1 MKILHGFH
9 LFKRLFE
16 RTTMNKVFASPE
28 QAVADIRDG
37 ATIAIAGFSVAHR
50 FATSLI
56 LALREK
62 GTKELCLVCN
72 SLGDPGAT
80 RGQILAENKQVKKLI
95 AAFSVRPG
103 TPTASE
109 EQIAAGEMAVEL
121 VPQGILVER
130 CRAGGAGIAA
140 FYSPTSVGTALT
152 EGREIRDFDGKPHV
166 LEHAIRVDYAFLRG
180 YRADRL
186 GNVQFRGGSQNFNPS
201 FAKAARVAIVE
212 VDEIVEPGGIPPELV
227 DLPGIFV
234 SRVVKTTQEF
244 DLWRRPERR
253 PSDQPRLYN
262 GKPGLT
268 RAGIAKR
275 AAALVKDGT
284 YVNLGVGIPTM
295 VSNYLVDRD
304 VILHAENGVLGY
316 GHMVTEEKEIDPDIY
331 NAAGQFVSLKPGAS
345 FFDSVTSFEMARG
358 GRIDTV
364 ILGAY
369 EVDQSGS
376 VANWST
382 ADAKRGGIGGAM
394 DLLSGKGE
402 LIIVME
408 HRDSKG
414 RPKLRRTCTYPLT
427 GKGCVNYVVTDLALL
442 RRHDGRFILDEV
454 APGFTPR
461 EVLELTEM
469 KIAAGPDVRTME

>member
-1 MKILHGFH
+1 
-9 LFKRLFE
+9 
-16 RTTMNKVFASPE
+16 MNKEVASPE
-28 QAVADIRDG
+28 HAVADITDG
-37 ATIAIAGFSVAHR
+37 ATIAIAGFSVGHR

-56 LALREK
+56 LALRDK
-62 GTKELCLVCN
+62 GTKDLTLVCN

-80 RGQILAENKQVKKLI
+80 RGQILAESKQVKKLI

-109 EQIAAGEMAVEL
+109 DQIAAGTMEVEL

-130 CRAGGAGIAA
+130 CRAGGAGIPA
-140 FYSPTSVGTALT
+140 FYSPTSVGTDLVK
-152 EGREIRDFDGKPHV
+152 GREIRDFGGKPHV
-166 LEHAIRVDYAFLRG
+166 LETAIHVDYAFLRG

-186 GNVQFRGGSQNFNPS
+186 GNVQFRGGSQNFNPA

-212 VDEIVEPGGIPPELV
+212 VDEIVEPGGIPPELI

-234 SRVVKTTQEF
+234 SRVVKTTQKF
-244 DLWRRPERR
+244 DLWKRPERR
-253 PSDQPRLYN
+253 PSDKPRLY
-262 GKPGLT
+262 GDKPGLT
-268 RAGIAKR
+268 RSGIAKN
-275 AAALVKDGT
+275 AARLVKDGT

-316 GHMVTEEKEIDPDIY
+316 GRMVSEENEIDADVY
-331 NAAGQFVSLKPGAS
+331 NAAGQFVALKPGAS

-369 EVDQSGS
+369 EVDQTAS

-394 DLLSGKGE
+394 DLLSGKGD

-408 HRDSKG
+408 HSDSKG
-414 RPKLRRTCTYPLT
+414 RPKLRKKCSYPLT
-427 GKGCVNYVVTDLALL
+427 GTGCVTYVVTDLALL
-442 RRHDGRFILDEV
+442 RWDGKRFVIDAT
-454 APGFTPR
+454 APGFTAQ
-461 EVLELTEM
+461 EIIAMTEM
-469 KIAAGPDVRTME
+469 EVVAGPAVGTME

>member
-1 MKILHGFH
+1 
-9 LFKRLFE
+9 
-16 RTTMNKVFASPE
+16 MNKVSASPAE
-28 QAVADIRDG
+28 AVADIRDG
-37 ATIAIAGFSVAHR
+37 ATIAIAGFSVGHR

-62 GTKELCLVCN
+62 GTKELTLVCN

-109 EQIAAGEMAVEL
+109 DQITSGTMQVEL

-130 CRAGGAGIAA
+130 CRAGGAGIPA

-152 EGREIRDFDGKPHV
+152 EGKEIREFDGTSYV
-166 LEHAIRVDYAFLRG
+166 LESAIHVDYAFCRG

-201 FAKAARVAIVE
+201 FAKAARCAIVE
-212 VDEIVEPGGIPPELV
+212 VDEIVEPGVIPPELI

-234 SRVVKTTQEF
+234 SRIVKTTQTV
-244 DLWRRPERR
+244 DGKAWRRPERR
-253 PSDQPRLYN
+253 PSDKPRLYN
-262 GKPGLT
+262 GKPALT

-275 AAALVKDGT
+275 AAAIVKDGT

-295 VSNYLVDRD
+295 VSNYLQSRD

-316 GHMVTEEKEIDPDIY
+316 GHMVTTDEEIDPDIY
-331 NAAGQFVSLKPGAS
+331 NAAGQFVALKPGAS

-358 GRIDTV
+358 GWIDTV

-369 EVDQSGS
+369 EVDQYAN

-382 ADAKRGGIGGAM
+382 SDAKRGGIGGAM
-394 DLLSGKGE
+394 DLLSGQGD

-408 HRDSKG
+408 HTDSKG
-414 RPKLRRTCTYPLT
+414 RPKLRKQCTYPLT
-427 GKGCVNYVVTDLALL
+427 GKGCVSYVVTDLALL
-442 RRHDGRFILDEV
+442 RWDRNHFVLDEV
-454 APGFTPR
+454 APGFTAQ
-461 EVLELTEM
+461 EVMQLTEM
-469 KIAAGPDVRTME
+469 EVTAAPNVKAME

>member
-1 MKILHGFH
+1 MDKAVA
-9 LFKRLFE
+9 
-16 RTTMNKVFASPE
+16 TPE
-28 QAVADIRDG
+28 QAIADIADG
-37 ATIAIAGFSVAHR
+37 ATIAIAGFSVGHR

-56 LALREK
+56 LALRDK
-62 GTKELCLVCN
+62 GTKNLCLVCN
-72 SLGDPGAT
+72 SLGDPGAQ

-109 EQIAAGEMAVEL
+109 DQIVAGELEVEL

-130 CRAGGAGIAA
+130 CRAGGAGIPA
-140 FYSPTSVGTALT
+140 FFSPTSVGTDIANGK
-152 EGREIRDFDGKPHV
+152 EHRDFGGKQYV
-166 LEHAIRVDYAFLRG
+166 LEHAIHVDYAFLRG

-212 VDEIVEPGGIPPELV
+212 VDEIVEPGVIPPELI

-234 SRVVKTTQEF
+234 SRVVKTTQVV
-244 DLWRRPERR
+244 DGKAWRRPERR
-253 PSDQPRLYN
+253 PSDKPRLYN
-262 GKPGLT
+262 GKPALT

-295 VSNYLVDRD
+295 VSNYLQSRD

-316 GHMVTEEKEIDPDIY
+316 GEMVTGDDLDPDVY

-358 GRIDTV
+358 GKIDTV

-369 EVDQSGS
+369 EVDQTGS

-382 ADAKRGGIGGAM
+382 SDAKRGGIGGAM
-394 DLLSGKGE
+394 DLLSGKGD

-408 HRDSKG
+408 HADSKG
-414 RPKLRRTCTYPLT
+414 RPKLKRKCAYPLT

-442 RRHDGRFILDEV
+442 HWQDGRFVLEEV
-454 APGFTPR
+454 APGFTPE
-461 EVLELTEM
+461 EVMQLGEM
-469 KIAAGPDVRTME
+469 EMTPAANVKNMA

>member
-1 MKILHGFH
+1 MDKIY
-9 LFKRLFE
+9 
-16 RTTMNKVFASPE
+16 TSPE
-28 QAVADIRDG
+28 HAIADIPDG
-37 ATIAIAGFSVAHR
+37 ATIAIAGFSVGHR

-56 LALREK
+56 IALRDR
-62 GTKELCLVCN
+62 GTKNLTLVCN

-80 RGQILAENKQVKKLI
+80 RGQILAENRQVKKLI
-95 AAFSVRPG
+95 AAFSMRAG
-103 TPTASE
+103 TPTAAE
-109 EQIAAGEMAVEL
+109 DQIVAGELEVEV

-130 CRAGGAGIAA
+130 CRAGGAGIPA
-140 FYSPTSVGTALT
+140 FYSPTGVGTAIA
-152 EGREIRDFDGKPHV
+152 EGKEIREFNGESYV
-166 LEHAIRVDYAFLRG
+166 LERAIHVDYAFLRG

-201 FAKAARVAIVE
+201 FAKSARVAIVE

-234 SRVVKTTQEF
+234 SRVIRTTQTV
-244 DLWRRPERR
+244 DGRAWRRPERR
-253 PSDQPRLYN
+253 PSDKPRLYN
-262 GKPGLT
+262 GKPALT

-275 AAALVKDGT
+275 AAALVKEGT

-295 VSNYLVDRD
+295 VSNYLKERD

-316 GHMVTEEKEIDPDIY
+316 GEMVTTNEEIDPDIY

-358 GRIDTV
+358 GWIDTV

-369 EVDQSGS
+369 EVDETAS

-382 ADAKRGGIGGAM
+382 SDAKRGGIGGAM
-394 DLLSGKGE
+394 DLLSGQGD

-408 HRDSKG
+408 HTDSKG
-414 RPKLRRTCTYPLT
+414 RPKLRRRCSYPLT
-427 GKGCVNYVVTDLALL
+427 GRGCVTYIVTDLALL
-442 RRHDGRFILDEV
+442 HWNGTRFVLEEI
-454 APGFTPR
+454 APGFTPD
-461 EVLELTEM
+461 EVMGLTEM
-469 KIAAGPDVRTME
+469 QLVAAPDVKTMA

>member
-1 MKILHGFH
+1 
-9 LFKRLFE
+9 
-16 RTTMNKVFASPE
+16 MNKIVSSPE
-28 QAVADIRDG
+28 QAVADIADG
-37 ATIAIAGFSVAHR
+37 ATVAIAGFGVAHR

-56 LALREK
+56 CALRDQR
-62 GTKELCLVCN
+62 TKELTLVCN
-72 SLGDPGAT
+72 SLGDAGAT
-80 RGQILAENKQVKKLI
+80 RGQILAENNQVKKLI

-109 EQIAAGEMAVEL
+109 EQIAAGTMEVEL

-130 CRAGGAGIAA
+130 CRAGGAGIPA
-140 FYSPTSVGTALT
+140 FYSPTGVDTDLAT
-152 EGREIRDFDGKPHV
+152 GREMRSFDGVPHV
-166 LEHAIRVDYAFLRG
+166 LEHAIRVDYALLRG

-212 VDEIVEPGGIPPELV
+212 VDEIVEPG
-227 DLPGIFV
+227 D
-234 SRVVKTTQEF
+234 
-244 DLWRRPERR
+244 
-253 PSDQPRLYN
+253 
-262 GKPGLT
+262 T
-268 RAGIAKR
+268 RAGIAKN
-275 AAALVKDGT
+275 AAKLVREGT

-295 VSNYLVDRD
+295 VSNYLEGRD

-316 GHMVTEEKEIDPDIY
+316 GRMVSEENEIDPDIY
-331 NAAGQFVSLKPGAS
+331 NAAGQFVALNPGAS

-369 EVDQSGS
+369 EVDQHGS

-394 DLLSGKGE
+394 DLISGKGD

-408 HRDSKG
+408 HVDSKG
-414 RPKLRRTCTYPLT
+414 RPKLRRECTYPLT
-427 GKGCVNYVVTDLALL
+427 GKECVSYVVTDLALL
-442 RRHDGRFILDEV
+442 RWDVNRFLLEEV

-461 EVLELTEM
+461 EVMTLTEM
-469 KIAAGPDVRTME
+469 DVAVAPNVRTME

>member
-1 MKILHGFH
+1 
-9 LFKRLFE
+9 
-16 RTTMNKVFASPE
+16 MNKVFTSPE
-28 QAVADIRDG
+28 QAVADIADG
-37 ATIAIAGFSVAHR
+37 ATIAIAGFSVGHR

-56 LALREK
+56 FALREK
-62 GTKELCLVCN
+62 GTKDLCLVCN

-109 EQIAAGEMAVEL
+109 AQIVAGEMDVEL

-212 VDEIVEPGGIPPELV
+212 VDEIVEPGAIPPELV
-227 DLPGIFV
+227 NLPGIFV
-234 SRVVKTTQEF
+234 SRVVKTTQKF

-316 GHMVTEEKEIDPDIY
+316 GHMVTDEQEIDPDIY
-331 NAAGQFVSLKPGAS
+331 NAAGQFVALKPGAS

-394 DLLSGKGE
+394 DLLSGKGD

-408 HRDSKG
+408 HSDSKG
-414 RPKLRRTCTYPLT
+414 RPKLRRKCTYPLT

-442 RRHDGRFILDEV
+442 RWHDGRFVLDEV
-454 APGFTPR
+454 APGFTPT
-461 EVLELTEM
+461 EVVKLTEM
-469 KIAAGPDVRTME
+469 EIAVGPEVRTME

>member
-1 MKILHGFH
+1 
-9 LFKRLFE
+9 
-16 RTTMNKVFASPE
+16 MNKIFASPE
-28 QAVADIRDG
+28 QAIADIPDG
-37 ATIAIAGFSVAHR
+37 ATIAIAGFSVGHR

-56 LALREK
+56 IALRDQ
-62 GTKELCLVCN
+62 GTKELCIVCN

-109 EQIAAGEMAVEL
+109 AQIAAGEMEVEL

-130 CRAGGAGIAA
+130 CRAGGAGIPA
-140 FYSPTSVGTALT
+140 FYSPTSVGTELVK
-152 EGREIRDFDGKPHV
+152 GREIRDFDGKPHV
-166 LEHAIRVDYAFLRG
+166 LERAIRVDYAFLRG

-201 FAKAARVAIVE
+201 FAKAAHVAIVE
-212 VDEIVEPGGIPPELV
+212 VDEIVEPGAIPPNLV
-227 DLPGIFV
+227 DLPGIFI
-234 SRVVKTTQEF
+234 SRVVKTTQKFE
-244 DLWRRPERR
+244 LWRRPERR
-253 PSDQPRLYN
+253 PTDKPRLYN

-268 RAGIAKR
+268 RAGIAKN
-275 AAALVKDGT
+275 AARLVKDGS

-295 VSNYLVDRD
+295 VSNYLLDRD

-316 GHMVTEEKEIDPDIY
+316 GHMVTEENEIDPDIY

-358 GRIDTV
+358 GRVDTV

-369 EVDQSGS
+369 EVDQTAS

-394 DLLSGKGE
+394 DLLSGRGD
-402 LIIVME
+402 LVIVME
-408 HRDSKG
+408 HSDSKG
-414 RPKLRRTCTYPLT
+414 RPKLRKRCTYPLT
-427 GKGCVNYVVTDLALL
+427 GTGCVTYVVTDLALL
-442 RRHDGRFILDEV
+442 RWDGKRFMLDEV
-454 APGFTPR
+454 APGFTPQ
-461 EVLELTEM
+461 EVIALTEM
-469 KIAAGPDVRTME
+469 KITAAPDVRATE

>member
-1 MKILHGFH
+1 MDKIFS
-9 LFKRLFE
+9 
-16 RTTMNKVFASPE
+16 SPE
-28 QAVADIRDG
+28 QAIADVPDG
-37 ATIAIAGFSVAHR
+37 ATIAIAGFSVGHR

-62 GTKELCLVCN
+62 GTRNLTLVCN

-80 RGQILAENKQVKKLI
+80 RGQILAENGQVKKLM

-109 EQIAAGEMAVEL
+109 EQITAGKMEVEL

-130 CRAGGAGIAA
+130 CRAGGAGIPA
-140 FYSPTSVGTALT
+140 FYSPTSVGTDLT
-152 EGREIRDFDGKPHV
+152 AGREIREFDGKPHV
-166 LEHAIRVDYAFLRG
+166 LEYAIHVDYAFCRG

-201 FAKAARVAIVE
+201 FAKSARIAVVE
-212 VDEIVEPGGIPPELV
+212 VDEIVEPGVIPPELI

-234 SRVVKTTQEF
+234 QRIVKTTQAA
-244 DLWRRPERR
+244 DGKAWRRPERR
-253 PSDQPRLYN
+253 PSDKPRLYN
-262 GKPGLT
+262 DKPALT

-275 AAALVKDGT
+275 AAGLVKEGT
-284 YVNLGVGIPTM
+284 YVILGVGIPTM
-295 VSNYLVDRD
+295 VSNYLQDRD

-316 GHMVTEEKEIDPDIY
+316 GQMVSTEEEIDPDVY
-331 NAAGQFVSLKPGAS
+331 NAAGQFVALKPGAS

-358 GRIDTV
+358 GWIDTV

-369 EVDQSGS
+369 EVDETGS

-382 ADAKRGGIGGAM
+382 SDAKRGGIGGAM
-394 DLLSGKGE
+394 DLLSGKGD

-408 HRDSKG
+408 HTDSKG
-414 RPKLRRTCTYPLT
+414 RPKLRKQCTYPLT
-427 GKGCVNYVVTDLALL
+427 GKNCVSYVVTDLALL
-442 RRHDGRFILDEV
+442 RWDKDRFVLDEV
-454 APGFTPR
+454 APGFTPQ
-461 EVLELTEM
+461 EVIALTEM
-469 KIAAGPDVRTME
+469 DIGSGPNVKSMA

>member
-1 MKILHGFH
+1 MD
-9 LFKRLFE
+9 
-16 RTTMNKVFASPE
+16 KVFASPE
-28 QAVADIRDG
+28 QAIADIADG
-37 ATIAIAGFSVAHR
+37 ATIAIAGFSVGHR

-56 LALREK
+56 LALRDK
-62 GTKELCLVCN
+62 GTRELCVVCN

-80 RGQILAENKQVKKLI
+80 RGQILAENRQVKKLI

-109 EQIAAGEMAVEL
+109 EQIGAGELEVEL
-121 VPQGILVER
+121 VPQGIFVER
-130 CRAGGAGIAA
+130 CRAGGAGIPA
-140 FYSPTSVGTALT
+140 FYSPTSVCTDLVK
-152 EGREIRDFDGKPHV
+152 GREIREFDGKPHV
-166 LEHAIRVDYAFLRG
+166 LEYAIHVDYAFLRG
-180 YRADRL
+180 YRGDRL

-212 VDEIVEPGGIPPELV
+212 VDEIVEPGAIPPELI

-234 SRVVKTTQEF
+234 SRVVKTTQKF

-253 PSDQPRLYN
+253 PSDKPRLYN
-262 GKPGLT
+262 GKPALT
-268 RAGIAKR
+268 RAGIAKN
-275 AAALVKDGT
+275 AARLVKDGS

-295 VSNYLVDRD
+295 VSNYLVGRD

-316 GHMVTEEKEIDPDIY
+316 GHMLTEENEIDPDIY

-369 EVDQSGS
+369 EVDRTAS

-394 DLLSGKGE
+394 DLLSGKGD
-402 LIIVME
+402 LVIVME
-408 HRDSKG
+408 HTDSKG
-414 RPKLRRTCTYPLT
+414 RPKLRKQCTYPLT
-427 GKGCVNYVVTDLALL
+427 GKGCVTYVVTDLALL
-442 RRHDGRFILDEV
+442 RWDGARFVLDEV
-454 APGFTPR
+454 APGFTPQ
-461 EVLELTEM
+461 EVIALTEM
-469 KIAAGPDVRTME
+469 DLTAGPDVRAMA

>member
-1 MKILHGFH
+1 MD
-9 LFKRLFE
+9 
-16 RTTMNKVFASPE
+16 KVIDSP
-28 QAVADIRDG
+28 QKAIADIPDG
-37 ATIAIAGFSVAHR
+37 ATIAIAGFSVGHR
-50 FATSLI
+50 FATSL
-56 LALREK
+56 LRALRDK

-72 SLGDPGAT
+72 SLGDPGAE
-80 RGQILAENKQVKKLI
+80 RGQMLAENKQVKKLI

-109 EQIAAGEMAVEL
+109 EQIGTGEMAVEL

-130 CRAGGAGIAA
+130 CRAGGAGIPA
-140 FYSPTSVGTALT
+140 FYSPTSVGTAIAD
-152 EGREIRDFDGKPHV
+152 GKEIRNFDGKPHV
-166 LEHAIRVDYAFLRG
+166 LEHAIHVDYAFLRG

-212 VDEIVEPGGIPPELV
+212 VDEIVEAGEIPPELIN
-227 DLPGIFV
+227 LPGIFV
-234 SRVVKTTQEF
+234 SRVVKTTQTV
-244 DLWRRPERR
+244 DGKAWRRPERR
-253 PSDQPRLYN
+253 PSDKPRLYN
-262 GKPGLT
+262 GKPALT

-295 VSNYLVDRD
+295 VSNYLQKRD

-316 GHMVTEEKEIDPDIY
+316 GQMVTGDDVDPDNY
-331 NAAGQFVSLKPGAS
+331 NAAGQFISLKPGAS

-369 EVDQSGS
+369 EVDETGS

-394 DLLSGKGE
+394 DLLSGKGD

-408 HRDSKG
+408 HADSKG
-414 RPKLRRTCTYPLT
+414 RPKLRRACTYPLT
-427 GKGCVNYVVTDLALL
+427 GKGCVSYVVTDLALL
-442 RRHDGRFILDEV
+442 HWQQGRFVLQEV
-454 APGFTPR
+454 APGFTAA
-461 EVLELTEM
+461 EVMDLTEM
-469 KIAAGPDVRTME
+469 NMTAAGEVRTME

>member
-1 MKILHGFH
+1 MD
-9 LFKRLFE
+9 
-16 RTTMNKVFASPE
+16 KVVASPE
-28 QAVADIRDG
+28 QAVADIADG
-37 ATIAIAGFSVAHR
+37 STVAIAGFGVAHR

-62 GTKELCLVCN
+62 GSKELCIVCN
-72 SLGDPGAT
+72 SLGDPGAL
-80 RGQILAENKQVKKLI
+80 RGQILAESKQVKKLM

-103 TPTASE
+103 SPTASE
-109 EQIAAGEMAVEL
+109 EQIVAGDLEVEL

-130 CRAGGAGIAA
+130 CRAGGAGIPA
-140 FYSPTSVGTALT
+140 FYSPTSVGTGVAAGK
-152 EGREIRDFDGKPHV
+152 EVREFGGKEYV
-166 LEHAIRVDYAFLRG
+166 LETAIHLDFALCRG

-212 VDEIVEPGGIPPELV
+212 VDEIVEPGVIPPELV

-234 SRVVKTTQEF
+234 ARVVKTTQEI
-244 DLWRRPERR
+244 DGKAWKRPERR
-253 PSDQPRLYN
+253 PSDKPRLYN
-262 GKPGLT
+262 DKPALT

-275 AAALVKDGT
+275 AAALVKEGT

-295 VSNYLVDRD
+295 VSNYLEGRD

-316 GHMVTEEKEIDPDIY
+316 GEMVTGDDVDPDIY

-345 FFDSVTSFEMARG
+345 FFDSVMSFEMARG
-358 GRIDTV
+358 GHIDTV

-369 EVDQSGS
+369 EVDETGS

-382 ADAKRGGIGGAM
+382 SDAKRGGIGGAM
-394 DLLSGKGE
+394 DLLSGQGD

-408 HRDSKG
+408 HTDSKG
-414 RPKLRRTCTYPLT
+414 RPKLRRKCTYPLT
-427 GKGCVNYVVTDLALL
+427 GTACVSYVVTDLALL
-442 RRHDGRFILDEV
+442 RWDGKKFILDEV
-454 APGFTPR
+454 APGFTAD
-461 EVLELTEM
+461 EVIALTEM
-469 KIAAGPDVRTME
+469 EVTAAPNVKAMA

>member
-1 MKILHGFH
+1 MD
-9 LFKRLFE
+9 
-16 RTTMNKVFASPE
+16 KVYPSPE
-28 QAVADIRDG
+28 QAIADIPDG
-37 ATIAIAGFSVAHR
+37 ATIAIAGFGVAHR
-50 FATSLI
+50 FANSLI
-56 LALREK
+56 VALRDK

-80 RGQILAENKQVKKLI
+80 RGQILAESKQVKKLV

-109 EQIAAGEMAVEL
+109 EQIGAGEMAVEL

-130 CRAGGAGIAA
+130 CRAGGAGIPA

-166 LEHAIRVDYAFLRG
+166 LEYAIHVDYAFLRG

-227 DLPGIFV
+227 NLPGIFV
-234 SRVVKTTQEF
+234 SRIVKTTQTV
-244 DLWRRPERR
+244 DGKAWRRPERR
-253 PSDQPRLYN
+253 PSDKPRLYN

-295 VSNYLVDRD
+295 VSNYLQDRD

-316 GHMVTEEKEIDPDIY
+316 GKMVSEENEIDPDIY

-369 EVDQSGS
+369 EVDATGS

-394 DLLSGKGE
+394 DLLSGKGD

-408 HRDSKG
+408 HADSKG
-414 RPKLRRTCTYPLT
+414 RPKLRRKCTYPLT
-427 GKGCVNYVVTDLALL
+427 GKGCVTYVVTDLALL
-442 RRHDGRFILDEV
+442 HWQDGRFVLQEV
-454 APGFTPR
+454 APGFTAR
-461 EVLELTEM
+461 EVQELTEM
-469 KIAAGPDVRTME
+469 EVAAAPTVGTMD

>member
-1 MKILHGFH
+1 MIRFRG
-9 LFKRLFE
+9 
-16 RTTMNKVFASPE
+16 TAMNKIFASPE
-28 QAVADIRDG
+28 QAIADIPDG
-37 ATIAIAGFSVAHR
+37 ATIAIAGFSVGHR

-56 LALREK
+56 IALRDQ
-62 GTKELCLVCN
+62 GTKELCIVCN

-109 EQIAAGEMAVEL
+109 AQIAAGEMEVEL

-130 CRAGGAGIAA
+130 CRAGGAGIPA
-140 FYSPTSVGTALT
+140 FYSPTSVGTELVK
-152 EGREIRDFDGKPHV
+152 GREIRDFDGKPHV
-166 LEHAIRVDYAFLRG
+166 LERAIRVDYAFLRG

-201 FAKAARVAIVE
+201 FAKAAHVAIVE
-212 VDEIVEPGGIPPELV
+212 VDEIVEPGEIPPGLV
-227 DLPGIFV
+227 DLPGIFI
-234 SRVVKTTQEF
+234 SRVVKTTQKFE
-244 DLWRRPERR
+244 LWRRPERR
-253 PSDQPRLYN
+253 PADKPRLYN

-268 RAGIAKR
+268 RAGIAKN
-275 AAALVKDGT
+275 AARLVKDGS

-295 VSNYLVDRD
+295 VSNYLLDRD

-316 GHMVTEEKEIDPDIY
+316 GHMVTEENEIDPDIY

-358 GRIDTV
+358 GRVDTV

-369 EVDQSGS
+369 EVDQTAS

-394 DLLSGKGE
+394 DLLSGRGD
-402 LIIVME
+402 LVIVME
-408 HRDSKG
+408 HSDSKG
-414 RPKLRRTCTYPLT
+414 RPKLRKRCTYPLT
-427 GKGCVNYVVTDLALL
+427 GTGCVTYVVTDLALL
-442 RRHDGRFILDEV
+442 RWDGKRFMLDEV
-454 APGFTPR
+454 APGFTPQ
-461 EVLELTEM
+461 EVIALTEM
-469 KIAAGPDVRTME
+469 KITAAPDVRAME

>member
-1 MKILHGFH
+1 MD
-9 LFKRLFE
+9 
-16 RTTMNKVFASPE
+16 KVVASPE
-28 QAVADIRDG
+28 QAIADIPDG

-56 LALREK
+56 LALRDK
-62 GTKELCLVCN
+62 GTRELCIVCN

-109 EQIAAGEMAVEL
+109 EQIAAGEMEVEL

-130 CRAGGAGIAA
+130 CRAGGAGIPA
-140 FYSPTSVGTALT
+140 FYSPTSVGTELAK
-152 EGREIRDFDGKPHV
+152 GREHREFDGKHHV
-166 LEHAIRVDYAFLRG
+166 LERAIRVDYAFLRG

-212 VDEIVEPGGIPPELV
+212 VDEIVEPGEIPPGLV
-227 DLPGIFV
+227 DLPGIFI
-234 SRVVKTTQEF
+234 SRVVKTTQKFE
-244 DLWRRPERR
+244 LWRRPERR
-253 PSDQPRLYN
+253 PADKPRLYN

-268 RAGIAKR
+268 RAGIAKN
-275 AAALVKDGT
+275 AARLVKDGS

-295 VSNYLVDRD
+295 VSNYLLDRD

-316 GHMVTEEKEIDPDIY
+316 GHMLTEENEIDPDIY

-358 GRIDTV
+358 GRVDTV

-369 EVDQSGS
+369 EVDQTAS

-394 DLLSGKGE
+394 DLLSGKGD

-408 HRDSKG
+408 HSDSKG
-414 RPKLRRTCTYPLT
+414 RPKLRKRCTYPLT
-427 GKGCVNYVVTDLALL
+427 GKGCVTYVVTDLALL
-442 RRHDGRFILDEV
+442 RWDGKRFVLDEV
-454 APGFTPR
+454 APGFTPQ
-461 EVLELTEM
+461 EVIALTEM
-469 KIAAGPDVRTME
+469 EITAAPDVRAME

>member
-1 MKILHGFH
+1 V
-9 LFKRLFE
+9 KR
-16 RTTMNKVFASPE
+16 
-28 QAVADIRDG
+28 
-37 ATIAIAGFSVAHR
+37 
-50 FATSLI
+50 
-56 LALREK
+56 
-62 GTKELCLVCN
+62 
-72 SLGDPGAT
+72 
-80 RGQILAENKQVKKLI
+80 LI

-109 EQIAAGEMAVEL
+109 AQIAAGEMEIEL

-130 CRAGGAGIAA
+130 CRAGGAGIPA
-140 FYSPTSVGTALT
+140 FYSPTSVGTDLVH
-152 EGREIRDFDGKPHV
+152 GREIREFDGKPHV
-166 LEHAIRVDYAFLRG
+166 LERAIRVDYAFLRG
-180 YRADRL
+180 HRADRL
-186 GNVQFRGGSQNFNPS
+186 GNVQFRGGSQNFNPA

-234 SRVVKTTQEF
+234 SRVVKTTQKF

-268 RAGIAKR
+268 RAGIAKN
-275 AAALVKDGT
+275 AARLVKDGS

-316 GHMVTEEKEIDPDIY
+316 GHMMREGDDVDPDIY
-331 NAAGQFVSLKPGAS
+331 NAAGQYVALKPGAS

-369 EVDQSGS
+369 EVDQTAS

-394 DLLSGKGE
+394 DLLSGKGD
-402 LIIVME
+402 LVIVME
-408 HRDSKG
+408 HTDSKG
-414 RPKLRRTCTYPLT
+414 RPKLRKRCTGPLT
-427 GKGCVNYVVTDLALL
+427 GKGCVTFVVTDLALL
-442 RRHDGRFILDEV
+442 RWDGRRFVLDEV
-454 APGFTPR
+454 APGFTPQ
-461 EVLELTEM
+461 EVAALTEM
-469 KIAAGPDVRTME
+469 EIAVAPDVRTMK

>member
-1 MKILHGFH
+1 
-9 LFKRLFE
+9 
-16 RTTMNKVFASPE
+16 MNKLVASPE
-28 QAVADIRDG
+28 QAIADIPDG
-37 ATIAIAGFSVAHR
+37 ATIAIAGFSVGHR

-56 LALREK
+56 LALRAK
-62 GTKELCLVCN
+62 GTRDLCLVCN

-80 RGQILAENKQVKKLI
+80 RGQILAENRQVRKLI

-109 EQIAAGEMAVEL
+109 EQIVAGEMEVEL

-130 CRAGGAGIAA
+130 CRAGGAGIPA
-140 FYSPTSVGTALT
+140 FYSPTSVGTAIA
-152 EGREIRDFDGKPHV
+152 EGKEIRDFDGKPHV
-166 LEHAIRVDYAFLRG
+166 LEHAIHVDYAFLRG

-212 VDEIVEPGGIPPELV
+212 VDEIVEPGGIPPELI

-234 SRVVKTTQEF
+234 SRVVKTTQEV
-244 DLWRRPERR
+244 DGKAWRRPERR
-253 PSDQPRLYN
+253 PADKPRLYN
-262 GKPGLT
+262 GKPALS

-275 AAALVKDGT
+275 AAALVKEGT

-295 VSNYLVDRD
+295 VSNYLQSRD

-316 GHMVTEEKEIDPDIY
+316 GRMVSAENEIDPDIY
-331 NAAGQFVSLKPGAS
+331 NAAGQFVALRPGAS

-369 EVDQSGS
+369 EVDESGS

-382 ADAKRGGIGGAM
+382 STAKRGGIGGAM
-394 DLLSGKGE
+394 DLLSGKGD

-408 HRDSKG
+408 HTDSKG
-414 RPKLRRTCTYPLT
+414 RPKLRRQCTYPLT
-427 GKGCVNYVVTDLALL
+427 GKGCVTYVVTDLALL
-442 RRHDGRFILDEV
+442 HWQDGRFVLEEV
-454 APGFTPR
+454 APGFSPK
-461 EVLELTEM
+461 EVLDLTEM
-469 KIAAGPDVRTME
+469 KIAPAPDVGFME